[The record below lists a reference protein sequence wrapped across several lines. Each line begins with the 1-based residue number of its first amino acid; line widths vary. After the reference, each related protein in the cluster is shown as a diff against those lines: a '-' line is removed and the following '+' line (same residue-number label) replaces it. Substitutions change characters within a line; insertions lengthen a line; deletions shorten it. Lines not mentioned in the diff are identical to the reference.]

1 MNITSKTIIDFKP
14 ISPMFGDLFGDRDPI
29 AVAKHLEQK
38 GILGI
43 SVVTREQDF
52 GGSIDLLRRLRKA
65 VRLPILRKDFVTCEN
80 DLHITKEYCAEG
92 ILLICS
98 LTPNIDKLYEKSL
111 SLGLKPVVEVH
122 TEKEMHLAKKL
133 GAKIIGINNKD
144 ITGLEKDNGT
154 TTRTLE
160 LIKLAPKDSFVISE
174 SGIQNN
180 TDAQAVLEAGA
191 NAVLIGTA
199 FWKGNLKI

>member
-1 MNITSKTIIDFKP
+1 
-14 ISPMFGDLFGDRDPI
+14 MFGDLFGDRDPI